1 MSHDEN
7 AGLAE
12 KKLDVGES
20 EFENIVFQARIDR
33 KSKMIKVTDQK
44 NQDQLRTK
52 GYGESLKKEYQL
64 HYFEALYLVFIKKLI
79 VLNWRN
85 KELSFANLLKI
96 LLKWDKNIFSR
107 FLIYRDLRGRG
118 YVVKDGFGFGI
129 DFRVYNRG
137 EYNLKPAK
145 YVVFGINEGI
155 ELSISELSKNIKEI
169 EKMGK
174 EGIVAVIER
183 RGEVIYYKID
193 QIGFKKLEKS

>member
-155 ELSISELSKNIKEI
+155 ELSISEISKNIKEI

-193 QIGFKKLEKS
+193 QVGFKKLEKS

>member
-193 QIGFKKLEKS
+193 QVGFKKLEKS